1 MGLKDLAKR
10 KLLMQEL
17 HTVDEPSDDE
27 EESASDEDEGTE
39 EESASDEESPDGE
52 EESASDEGAS
62 DDEEESASEDE
73 DDTAKPDFLKKK
85 KKKVK
90 PGAFGAKPAPGF
102 AGKLDESGGKGKGM
116 NPLKLWAK
124 VKGGGGQDSDN

>member
-17 HTVDEPSDDE
+17 QTVDEPSDDE
-27 EESASDEDEGTE
+27 EESASDEE
-39 EESASDEESPDGE
+39 EDAEDESASDEEPEDGE
-52 EESASDEGAS
+52 EEIAPDEEE
-62 DDEEESASEDE
+62 DEEESASEDE

-85 KKKVK
+85 KKKAK

-124 VKGGGGQDSDN
+124 VKGGDDSEN